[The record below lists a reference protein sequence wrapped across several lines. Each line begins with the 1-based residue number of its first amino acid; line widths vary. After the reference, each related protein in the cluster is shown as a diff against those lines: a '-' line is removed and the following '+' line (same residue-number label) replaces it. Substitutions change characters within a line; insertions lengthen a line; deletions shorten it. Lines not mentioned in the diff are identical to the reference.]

1 MNNYIGLGNGMVK
14 KKNYGVIVKYIN
26 RKFFIFWRF
35 GE

>member
-1 MNNYIGLGNGMVK
+1 MNNYIGLGNGMV

>member
-1 MNNYIGLGNGMVK
+1 MNNYIGFGNGMVK
-14 KKNYGVIVKYIN
+14 KKYGVIVKYIN